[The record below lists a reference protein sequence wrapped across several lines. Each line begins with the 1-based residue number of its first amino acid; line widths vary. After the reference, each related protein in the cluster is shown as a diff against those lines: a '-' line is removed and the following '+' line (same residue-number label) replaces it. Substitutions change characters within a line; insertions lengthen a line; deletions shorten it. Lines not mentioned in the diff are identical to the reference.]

1 MGACARCVLMCAYVC
16 ASARV
21 LMPRGVRAQGL
32 FDVAVSYFC
41 SKLFPQVSSGLLR
54 SPQFPHAPQC
64 FHTPAMMCT
73 QVTTSNRRTHGS
85 FSSQRILG
93 IQCLLRLSKRKHKSM
108 LMPPSVQLNSMVRY
122 ASAARQRNAEL
133 YEFQLVPSALGFPR
147 IPCMNLFNSLSR
159 AASRMDLAALP
170 VSRAMD
176 SDQ

>member
-1 MGACARCVLMCAYVC
+1 MAQFWPTVGRVRACVLMRTCVRVGACVHVHGG
-16 ASARV
+16 ARQV
-21 LMPRGVRAQGL
+21 GFSMLP
-32 FDVAVSYFC
+32 FHIFVANYFL
-41 SKLFPQVSSGLLR
+41 SPHRLLR

-93 IQCLLRLSKRKHKSM
+93 IQCLLRLSKRKHKFS
-108 LMPPSVQLNSMVRY
+108 LMPPNVQLY
-122 ASAARQRNAEL
+122 RNAEL